1 MIVIDDALINRLTAD
16 AIASQRKRKNHNFH
30 ELLSDPINRMLNA
43 LEPGSYVQPHKHENP
58 DKREVFLVLRGALVL
73 FYFDENGSVTNH
85 IEINRENG
93 CYGVEVEPRR
103 WHSIVSLQPGT
114 VVYEI
119 KDGPYNPKDDKI
131 MAPWAPK
138 EEDANV
144 EEYLTVLLKKTGLF
158 G

>member
-1 MIVIDDALINRLTAD
+1 MIVIDDALINPLTD
-16 AIASQRKRKNHNFH
+16 EAIASQRKRKNHNFH
-30 ELLSDPINRMLNA
+30 KLLSDPINRMLNA

-73 FYFDENGSVTNH
+73 FYFDDNGAVTNH
-85 IEINRENG
+85 VELNRETG

-103 WHSIVSLQPGT
+103 WHSIVSLQSGT

-119 KDGPYNPKDDKI
+119 KDGPYNPMDDKI

-138 EEDANV
+138 EEDVNV
-144 EEYLTVLLKKTGLF
+144 EEYLTGLLNKIGLF